1 IKEDDVNFH
10 FEFYVENFIRLR
22 EKYSK
27 YF

>member
-1 IKEDDVNFH
+1 VNFH

>member
-1 IKEDDVNFH
+1 FH